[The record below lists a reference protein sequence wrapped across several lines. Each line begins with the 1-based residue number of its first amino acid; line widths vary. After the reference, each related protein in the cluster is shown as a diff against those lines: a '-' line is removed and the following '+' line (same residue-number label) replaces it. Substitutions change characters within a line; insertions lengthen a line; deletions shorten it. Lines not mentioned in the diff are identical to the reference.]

1 MKRSSLANGS
11 VYLAEAMASKAHVA
25 PDTEMPFLD
34 HLEELRHRL
43 FWIAG
48 VILVGVV
55 ASFVVLSQKRLDLVG
70 LLAEPI
76 KPYLANGSLVYT
88 HPGTSFKIILNAS
101 LITGLLL
108 STPVI
113 GYQLWGFFSPALH
126 SHEKRVIIPT
136 LFGMVFLFL
145 AGVSLCYFIVLPFT
159 LRFFHGFESA
169 SLTPMIEAT
178 QYFDFAFS
186 MMLAFGIAF
195 ELPIGILLLSA
206 LGIVQPKTLTR
217 YRRHAVVICVI
228 AAAFITPDASPTTL
242 FALAGPLYFL
252 FELGVFLSFFV
263 TRKRRKR
270 ELAEELEARR
280 ADQRPDVVP
289 REPRRLGA
297 NA

>member
-1 MKRSSLANGS
+1 
-11 VYLAEAMASKAHVA
+11 MAAKALVA

-48 VILVGVV
+48 AILLGVV

-76 KPYLANGSLVYT
+76 KPYLQNGSLVYT

-101 LITGLLL
+101 IITGLLL
-108 STPVI
+108 ATPVI

-126 SHEKRVIIPT
+126 AHEKRVIVPT
-136 LFGMVFLFL
+136 LMGMVALFL
-145 AGVSLCYFIVLPFT
+145 GGVALCYFIVLPFT
-159 LRFFHGFESA
+159 LKFFHGFESV

-186 MMLAFGIAF
+186 MMLAFGVAF
-195 ELPIGILLLSA
+195 ELPIAILLLSA
-206 LGIVQPKTLTR
+206 LGIVEPKTLTK

-228 AAAFITPDASPTTL
+228 ASAFITPDASPTTL

-252 FELGVFLSFFV
+252 FELGVVLSFMV
-263 TRKRRKR
+263 TRGRRKR
-270 ELAEELEARR
+270 EQAELLAEQRRMAARQPL
-280 ADQRPDVVP
+280 DSQP
-289 REPRRLGA
+289 REPRRLGV

>member
-1 MKRSSLANGS
+1 
-11 VYLAEAMASKAHVA
+11 
-25 PDTEMPFLD
+25 MPFLD

-48 VILVGVV
+48 AILVGVV
-55 ASFVVLSQKRLDLVG
+55 VSFVILSQKRLDLVG

-76 KPYLANGSLVYT
+76 KPYLKNGSLVYT

-101 LITGLLL
+101 LITGLLMA
-108 STPVI
+108 TPVI

-126 SHEKRVIIPT
+126 SHEKRIIVPT
-136 LFGMVFLFL
+136 LFGMVLLFL
-145 AGVSLCYFIVLPFT
+145 GGVALSYFIVLPFT

-186 MMLAFGIAF
+186 MMLAFGVAF
-195 ELPIGILLLSA
+195 ELPIAILVLSA
-206 LGIVQPKTLTR
+206 LGIVEPGTLTR
-217 YRRHAVVICVI
+217 FRRHAIVACVV

-252 FELGVFLSFFV
+252 FELGIVLSYAV

-270 ELAEELEARR
+270 AAQEALAARR
-280 ADQRPDVVP
+280 ATAPDDAVP
-289 REPRRLGA
+289 REPRRLGVDA
-297 NA
+297 